1 MSQYFRKLP
10 NLNYPSLLKTRESNT
25 DFIQTKNLFRRVKVR
40 EDLFANFMQFDK
52 YKIIGDER
60 PDNVAQKV
68 YDNDDL
74 DWVVLLSNN
83 IVDLNNEWPLTQF
96 QLNEFLND
104 KYTPQELVSI
114 HHYETLELRDS
125 KNQLILPAGL
135 VVDEDFNL
143 EYLSGGQIKSTNS
156 LVQGRPIR
164 AVTFFDYENDLRI
177 FRIEYNADNTDTL
190 QIKDIEYYK
199 SVSWHVHSLKDM
211 TDGYIIFNCVR
222 TRGRDDARRRAY
234 D

>member
-25 DFIQTKNLFRRVKVR
+25 DFVQTKNLFRRVKIR

-52 YKIIGDER
+52 YKIVGDER

-74 DWVVLLSNN
+74 DWVILISNN

-96 QLNEFLND
+96 QLNEFLNE
-104 KYTPQELVSI
+104 KYSPQQLVSI
-114 HHYETLELRDS
+114 HHYETLELRDNR
-125 KNQLILPAGL
+125 NQLILPAGI

-143 EYLSGGQIKSTNS
+143 EYLSGGQVKSTNS
-156 LVQGRPIR
+156 LVDGRPVK
-164 AVTFFDYENDLRI
+164 AVTFYDYENDLNDKKRNINVLKPELLGIFIRDFERI
-177 FRIEYNADNTDTL
+177 MKYDKSSQYVNRRLKRTENPRI
-190 QIKDIEYYK
+190 K
-199 SVSWHVHSLKDM
+199 
-211 TDGYIIFNCVR
+211 
-222 TRGRDDARRRAY
+222 
-234 D
+234 